1 MEFINGPKDQD
12 VCNDDKLDYYKLFM
26 NFCIKCLMFDGY
38 SHGDLHSGNILFI
51 KDENEDCSGNIL
63 KLGILD
69 CGIMNEN
76 TISERDIFH
85 DYFNALRHND
95 AESLTTLSLTK
106 LADPENRYE
115 QFSSDVQNKIY
126 DEILQIYK
134 NICDNKHFISHHDIS
149 AINDILRRH
158 GLYTSKIFM
167 KLQVSLWLIQTVGLE
182 LMDGDIVKVFN
193 YIKSILN
200 DMFKPFDFEE

>member
-1 MEFINGPKDQD
+1 
-12 VCNDDKLDYYKLFM
+12 
-26 NFCIKCLMFDGY
+26 
-38 SHGDLHSGNILFI
+38 
-51 KDENEDCSGNIL
+51 
-63 KLGILD
+63 
-69 CGIMNEN
+69 MNEN

-134 NICDNKHFISHHDIS
+134 K
-149 AINDILRRH
+149 
-158 GLYTSKIFM
+158 YM
-167 KLQVSLWLIQTVGLE
+167 
-182 LMDGDIVKVFN
+182 
-193 YIKSILN
+193 
-200 DMFKPFDFEE
+200 

>member
-1 MEFINGPKDQD
+1 MMKYCKYI
-12 VCNDDKLDYYKLFM
+12 
-26 NFCIKCLMFDGY
+26 
-38 SHGDLHSGNILFI
+38 
-51 KDENEDCSGNIL
+51 
-63 KLGILD
+63 
-69 CGIMNEN
+69 
-76 TISERDIFH
+76 
-85 DYFNALRHND
+85 
-95 AESLTTLSLTK
+95 
-106 LADPENRYE
+106 
-115 QFSSDVQNKIY
+115 
-126 DEILQIYK
+126 K